1 MWPKVLVVLPS
12 SGSISWKRARLS
24 GEKGSPE
31 YVQVLRELR
40 LRYFTP
46 MEVAKLMGFGPSFAF
61 PNEYLKERKLHC
73 YRVLGNS
80 LNVRVVAFLAGILF
94 NHTWWTVY
102 PIGPYFMW
110 CYFLFKYRSFLS
122 KWEFFIKMR
131 AAFLLSPSS
140 ITRGK
145 MGASTA
151 ALILMKNSH
160 FDRTLQY

>member
-1 MWPKVLVVLPS
+1 MWPKVLVVLLS

-61 PNEYLKERKLHC
+61 PTEYLRERKLHC

-94 NHTWWTVY
+94 NHPWWTV
-102 PIGPYFMW
+102 FNRS
-110 CYFLFKYRSFLS
+110 LFYVMLLSFQVPLCP
-122 KWEFFIKMR
+122 FKMR
-131 AAFLLSPSS
+131 VFHQNQKDTTVNHLHALWN
-140 ITRGK
+140 TRGHGK
-145 MGASTA
+145 LRLSW
-151 ALILMKNSH
+151 
-160 FDRTLQY
+160 